1 MCTAWSGLGSSSR
14 IENAAT
20 VATRKPPRKT
30 SFWRGRPSESGY
42 EAQSGATSSGANL
55 VQPAS
60 AEKTPRANAEVTSQ
74 KPQIRNSG
82 GSASFVFEFETYWVN
97 GQATQAKA
105 SVTASRMPPKRNPTR
120 ARPSMQCTSK
130 TTDAKWA
137 AGRSSHLP
145 LQPKNQ

>member
-55 VQPAS
+55 VQAAS

-74 KPQIRNSG
+74 KPQISKSG
-82 GSASFVFEFETYWVN
+82 GSASFVFEFDTYWVN
-97 GQATQAKA
+97 GQAAHANA
-105 SVTASRMPPKRNPTR
+105 SVTASRAPPTR
-120 ARPSMQCTSK
+120 KPIKASPTMQRTSK
-130 TTDAKWA
+130 ITAAKCDA
-137 AGRSSHLP
+137 G
-145 LQPKNQ
+145 